1 MPLTHTQPLA
11 TRFRPKRLADV
22 VGQSHLIGPGKF
34 LTVMVESGRMQ
45 NLVLYGPPGAGKTSI
60 ANALAG
66 EYGVAF
72 AAFNAGTDTKKDLAD
87 IAKDATV
94 DAPVIVLLDE
104 IHRLDKTKQDF
115 LLKQLEEGSL
125 ILVGAT
131 TDNPYIGMNPAL
143 RSRST
148 ILQVEPVTQDAIVV
162 RLRDALT
169 HPDALGDARAE
180 MTDEQLA
187 FIASRTNGDL
197 RNALN
202 MLEMVVMATQED
214 TNGVRHVDDA
224 MLETVMQTRMLE
236 GDKDGDGHYNLLSA
250 FQKSIRGSD
259 VDASLHYL
267 ARLLEIGDLVS
278 IHRRMRVIAYEDI
291 GLADAALVARIQTAV
306 DASEKI
312 GLPESRIILGMAVME
327 LALSAKSNTAYVAID
342 NAIDALRGGRD
353 MSIPRHL
360 RDAHYKGAK
369 ALGHGVDYQYPH
381 DAPHN
386 ILSQQYLPDDYARD
400 RYVRFRDDLDTRH
413 IAKVYHQINQIL
425 GRP

>member
-11 TRFRPKRLADV
+11 TRFRPKRLRDV
-22 VGQSHLIGPGKF
+22 VGQSHLIGNGKF

-45 NLVLYGPPGAGKTSI
+45 NLVLYGPPGTGKTSI

-72 AAFNAGTDTKKDLAD
+72 ASFNAGTDSKKDLTD

-94 DAPVIVLLDE
+94 DAPVIILLDE

-162 RLRDALT
+162 RLREALT
-169 HPDALGDARAE
+169 HPDGLADANATMR
-180 MTDEQLA
+180 DDQLA

-202 MLEMVVMATQED
+202 MLEMVVQATPEH
-214 TNGVRHVDDA
+214 NGARHVDDT

-278 IHRRMRVIAYEDI
+278 IHRRLRVIAYEDI
-291 GLADAALVARIQTAV
+291 GLADPALVARVQTAIE
-306 DASEKI
+306 ASEKI

-327 LALSAKSNTAYVAID
+327 LALSAKSNVAYAAID
-342 NAIDALRGGRD
+342 NAIAALRGGRD

-369 ALGHGVDYQYPH
+369 ALGHGTDYQYPH

-386 ILSQQYLPDDYARD
+386 ILAQQYLPDAFASDH
-400 RYVRFRDDLDTRH
+400 YVQFRDGHDTAH
-413 IAKVYHQINQIL
+413 VAKIYQQINRIL